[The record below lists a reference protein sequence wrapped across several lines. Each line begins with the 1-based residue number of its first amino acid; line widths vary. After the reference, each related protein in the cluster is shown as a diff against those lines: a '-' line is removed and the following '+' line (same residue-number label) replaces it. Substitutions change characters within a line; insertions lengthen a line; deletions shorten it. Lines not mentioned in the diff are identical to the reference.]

1 MYSLVTLL
9 WSNGQVGE
17 GFNIPP
23 ISSVTSK
30 LKHDPVLQIEG

>member
-9 WSNGQVGE
+9 WSNGQEGE
-17 GFNIPP
+17 GFNIPS
-23 ISSVTSK
+23 ISSVTSN